1 MEALRRAIDL
11 ARPFKATLTLVHVID
26 FPGYVYSAV
35 PFADVDLFAQFESA
49 ARAQLDEA
57 FRRVSL
63 EYPHARAV
71 MRPHGGRGVPAEILL
86 AIASVGADLVVMGTH
101 GRHGIARALLG
112 SVAEKVVRLS
122 PVPVLTVHA
131 AEEAVAQRDA
141 SRELSAGAGD
151 GL

>member
-1 MEALRRAIDL
+1 MTMMPIRQILVPLDFPDLETHSRRPRLWTGASMEALRRAIDL

-71 MRPHGGRGVPAEILL
+71 MRPHWGQGRAC
-86 AIASVGADLVVMGTH
+86 
-101 GRHGIARALLG
+101 
-112 SVAEKVVRLS
+112 
-122 PVPVLTVHA
+122 
-131 AEEAVAQRDA
+131 RDPIGH
-141 SRELSAGAGD
+141 R
-151 GL
+151 